1 MTLILLYIFSLLLL
15 AAPAQALRIVAATT
29 DLGAIASAVTGG
41 QDDIDVIARPDRD
54 PHRLEVRPSFM
65 RKTAK
70 ADVYLEVGMSLDLW
84 SYDIVRGSRNRDL
97 RVINCSRAIT
107 PLDVP
112 TGSVDASM
120 GDVHPEGNPHY
131 WLDPLNG
138 VILAR
143 FLADEFSKIEP
154 QNHDV
159 YVRNAE
165 AFASRVEAH
174 LPEWRQRLAGQSF
187 IEFHS
192 SWIYLATRFDMAII
206 AQVEPLPG
214 IPPTA
219 RHLAELAEVI
229 RARKVTHVV
238 RDFYHSDAPLEFLER
253 ETGIHPVV
261 LPSACAEPTPESY
274 LKHFDEIAAALGLP
288 PNAESNTSQR
298 GRPH

>member
-1 MTLILLYIFSLLLL
+1 MTRILLFSISLLLTAL
-15 AAPAQALRIVAATT
+15 PAHALRIVAATT
-29 DLGAIASAVTGG
+29 DLGAIAKAVTGDLG
-41 QDDIDVIARPDRD
+41 EIDVIARPDRD

-84 SYDIVRGSRNRDL
+84 SFDIVRGSRNRDL
-97 RVINCSRAIT
+97 HVVNCSRAIE
-107 PLDVP
+107 PLEVP
-112 TGSVDASM
+112 AGSVDASM

-138 VILAR
+138 ALLAR
-143 FLADEFSKIEP
+143 FMAEEFGRIDP

-165 AFASRVEAH
+165 AFAEEIQAR
-174 LPEWRQRLAGQSF
+174 LPGWKRRLTGQSF
-187 IEFHS
+187 IEYHR
-192 SWIYLATRFDMAII
+192 SWIYLATRFDMTII

-219 RHLAELAEVI
+219 RHLASLAEII
-229 RARKVTHVV
+229 RARKPTRVV
-238 RDFYHSDAPLEFLER
+238 RDFYHSDSPLEFLQR

-261 LPSACAEPTPESY
+261 LPSACAEATPQSY
-274 LKHFDEIAAALGLP
+274 LGHFDEIAAALGKP
-288 PNAESNTSQR
+288 ENAESNNSNNR
-298 GRPH
+298 GSR